1 MMKVGRKLIEQVSG
15 LMVIEVNLSSES
27 FFFSSQVSS
36 FLGIPRSRLNGM
48 TITEVRETVHPD
60 DWERLVQTVQRLR
73 KTEKETDFAMKI
85 RLRHQMT
92 SEDLSVAVRGAI
104 SLDRNVVTYMIF
116 LPQNQ
121 QRIEHELTDKS
132 ELLRRICEATDTAIC
147 DYNFDAHQIEF
158 ATGQFQTIF
167 GYTVKQ
173 FNAHPDYWKVVINQE
188 DLEKVNQ
195 ANEQIRHST
204 PLKLEYRIFVGK
216 KQKWIQ
222 EHRQHLYDST
232 GRVRGCQILIR
243 DLTEMR
249 DQEVELLR
257 LTEFDPSTNLPK
269 RETMFESITRLI
281 QTDIAFVLFTVTFN
295 RIGDINRTFGYEY
308 GDEWRIQTAN
318 RLQQIVPDEAVV
330 GHLDGDT
337 FLMYMPG
344 SYGDGQLFQIGEEI
358 TTLSKQYIQ
367 LDPYSV
373 YPNVRV
379 GVSRYPNDATDEAI
393 LIRCSYMA
401 MGRAGKEGANPVS
414 LYTSNMNLD
423 ELKRFELL
431 RDLPGAIE
439 RNEFFLLYQP
449 KVNAWTGEIT
459 GAEALMRWEHPT
471 WGVVSPLD
479 FIPLAEESNLFIRLT
494 DYLIEEVFRYLATL
508 PKKVP
513 ISLNVSP
520 KYLYHEQL
528 LHTFESAS
536 ERYGVSLHWIEI
548 EVAETSQLDEPHH
561 IVNIFSDLRALGIQL
576 ALDDFGKGYS
586 SLAYLQQFQVN
597 TIKIDRIFGDGVSEN
612 NQARAIIHSL
622 VVLAKEFGLEV
633 VVEGIEQMNDLLL
646 LRQLDC
652 KIIQGYLFSPP
663 VRGEDFQE
671 MMRCGTLVPDSIDDH
686 ETSENRYIQA
696 GITIST
702 LRKQPVSVGLS
713 SIVLTSRSGE
723 EIYFYAALR
732 LPLDG
737 KVEFVIRFTSGA
749 DLPVRLCRM
758 TEVTNGLYQ
767 YAAEYESSPT
777 VEEQLTSLETE
788 VIGDVAT
795 LDYMKLV
802 RQPERS

>member
-1 MMKVGRKLIEQVSG
+1 MTIFKKWIHRVNGDVIEKLSARTIPAFHIDSSLVEHWDLQNRDDMMKIGRELIEQVSG

-27 FFFSSQVSS
+27 FFFSAQVSS
-36 FLGIPRSRLNGM
+36 FLGIPRSRLNEM
-48 TITEVRETVHPD
+48 TIAEVRETVHPD
-60 DWERLVQTVQRLR
+60 DWERLEQTVQRLR
-73 KTEKETDFAMKI
+73 TIEKETDFAMEV

-147 DYNFDAHQIEF
+147 NYNFDTRQIEF

-195 ANEQIRHST
+195 ANEKIRHST

-222 EHRQHLYDST
+222 EYRQHLYDST

-308 GDEWRIQTAN
+308 GDEWRIQTAD

-344 SYGDGQLFQIGEEI
+344 SYEDGQLFQIGEEI
-358 TTLSKQYIQ
+358 TTLSKQYVQ

-393 LIRCSYMA
+393 LVRCSYMA
-401 MGRAGKEGANPVS
+401 MGRARKEGANPVS
-414 LYTSNMNLD
+414 LYTSNMNLN

-528 LHTFESAS
+528 LH
-536 ERYGVSLHWIEI
+536 
-548 EVAETSQLDEPHH
+548 
-561 IVNIFSDLRALGIQL
+561 
-576 ALDDFGKGYS
+576 
-586 SLAYLQQFQVN
+586 
-597 TIKIDRIFGDGVSEN
+597 
-612 NQARAIIHSL
+612 
-622 VVLAKEFGLEV
+622 
-633 VVEGIEQMNDLLL
+633 
-646 LRQLDC
+646 
-652 KIIQGYLFSPP
+652 
-663 VRGEDFQE
+663 
-671 MMRCGTLVPDSIDDH
+671 
-686 ETSENRYIQA
+686 
-696 GITIST
+696 
-702 LRKQPVSVGLS
+702 
-713 SIVLTSRSGE
+713 
-723 EIYFYAALR
+723 
-732 LPLDG
+732 
-737 KVEFVIRFTSGA
+737 
-749 DLPVRLCRM
+749 
-758 TEVTNGLYQ
+758 
-767 YAAEYESSPT
+767 
-777 VEEQLTSLETE
+777 
-788 VIGDVAT
+788 
-795 LDYMKLV
+795 
-802 RQPERS
+802 